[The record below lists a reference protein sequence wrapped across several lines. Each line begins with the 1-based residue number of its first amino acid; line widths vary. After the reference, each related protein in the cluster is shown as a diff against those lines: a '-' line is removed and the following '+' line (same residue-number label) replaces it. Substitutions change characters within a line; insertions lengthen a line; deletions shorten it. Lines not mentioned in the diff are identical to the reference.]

1 MFLGSNLGL
10 ASWVADAAP
19 VLFKLSLALMPAPAA
34 LPPARPAAAVAA
46 IASSAWSVPA
56 SLPLPRARGLPLRRG
71 KGPGARREVSLA
83 TPARR
88 QRETSAH
95 VAGTHVNFTPSV
107 PRHGGRGLLHGV
119 AP

>member
-88 QRETSAH
+88 QSGYP
-95 VAGTHVNFTPSV
+95 VPSPPKRNLS
-107 PRHGGRGLLHGV
+107 PRGWDAR
-119 AP
+119 